1 MKVWMFNCREVSR
14 LVSESMD
21 RDLGILERTGIRFHL
36 MMCRH
41 CARFGQ
47 QLRWI
52 RNMIRS
58 QGEEVAQPLKMDP
71 ISKEELKKL
80 LRKSRKSEKS

>member
-21 RDLGILERTGIRFHL
+21 RDLSILQRTGIRFHL
-36 MMCRH
+36 MMCKH

-52 RNMIRS
+52 RKIIRLR
-58 QGEEVAQPLKMDP
+58 GEDVAQPLNMDP
-71 ISKEELKKL
+71 ASKEELKEL
-80 LRKSRKSEKS
+80 LRKTRKSKKS